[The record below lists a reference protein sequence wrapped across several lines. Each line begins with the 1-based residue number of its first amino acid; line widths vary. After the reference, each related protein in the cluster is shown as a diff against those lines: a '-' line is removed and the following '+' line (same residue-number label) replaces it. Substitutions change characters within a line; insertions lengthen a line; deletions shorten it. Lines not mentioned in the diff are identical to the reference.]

1 MEEMFHGLVLESLG
15 VAVKFFRGEAFG
27 GSEHWIF
34 CFTILKPE
42 PEFSVPPYFCEVTQT
57 CMFKREKKIY

>member
-34 CFTILKPE
+34 CVADELIK
-42 PEFSVPPYFCEVTQT
+42 VV
-57 CMFKREKKIY
+57 